1 MTDRPNRT
9 GRSWQLI
16 VHGDRPL
23 TVNKARTLHPMA
35 WAKFTSATRKTWHD
49 LAVAERLPALDRIVV
64 TATPLHADRR
74 SPQDACACAPAT
86 KAAIDGLVDAGVI
99 PDDNGKHLLLVV
111 HTPPAVTGQNGLRLL
126 IEELTP

>member
-1 MTDRPNRT
+1 MTTRPNRT
-9 GRSWQLI
+9 GRSWALE
-16 VHGDRPL
+16 HTGKRPL
-23 TVNKARTLHPMA
+23 TLNRVADLHRMA
-35 WAKFTSATRKTWHD
+35 WATYTKRTRKTWRE
-49 LAVAERLPALDRIVV
+49 LAEAHGIPALDRIVI

-111 HTPPAVTGQNGLRLL
+111 HTPPAVTGHNGLRLL